1 MCGRVCD
8 ELFALLD
15 EHGEVAEFA
24 VLHDQVDVL
33 AAFDAVVEGDD
44 VWVSEALEDLDF
56 PIEVLF

>member
-1 MCGRVCD
+1 MCEGVRD

-15 EHGEVAEFA
+15 EHGQVAEFA

-33 AAFDAVVEGDD
+33 AAFDAVVQGDN
-44 VWVSEALEDLDF
+44 VWVSEILEYLDF